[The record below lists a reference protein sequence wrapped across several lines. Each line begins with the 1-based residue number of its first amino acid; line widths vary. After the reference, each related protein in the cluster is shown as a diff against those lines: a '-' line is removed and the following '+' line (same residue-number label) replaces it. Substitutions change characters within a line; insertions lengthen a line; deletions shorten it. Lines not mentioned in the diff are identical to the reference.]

1 MSESDNDLINSATG
15 CQTYPS
21 LLVSPGWTDSYRSIS
36 GLRPTEESTY
46 NRAGAR
52 SQSQNLLS
60 EIRIANVLDGF
71 QSLKI
76 DNWEYDLRTQCISSD
91 EINEQFD
98 SLFKSM
104 NVLAKEAILAN
115 VDLSVCG
122 QISDCKT
129 TVQQLKRNAL
139 FDLEM
144 LGGMDSPRQDSRM
157 EDGLRD
163 EINLSI
169 RGQVVDNAGQ
179 HSPRIRDE
187 IILSIRGLG

>member
-60 EIRIANVLDGF
+60 EIRIANVFDRF
-71 QSLKI
+71 QSLKMEI

-115 VDLSVCG
+115 VDLSVC
-122 QISDCKT
+122 
-129 TVQQLKRNAL
+129 
-139 FDLEM
+139 
-144 LGGMDSPRQDSRM
+144 
-157 EDGLRD
+157 
-163 EINLSI
+163 
-169 RGQVVDNAGQ
+169 
-179 HSPRIRDE
+179 
-187 IILSIRGLG
+187 